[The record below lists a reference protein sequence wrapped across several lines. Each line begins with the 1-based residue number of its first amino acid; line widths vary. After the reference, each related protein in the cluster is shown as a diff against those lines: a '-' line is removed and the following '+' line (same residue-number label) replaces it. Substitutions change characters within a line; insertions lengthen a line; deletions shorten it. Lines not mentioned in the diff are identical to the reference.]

1 MTAIRYDLYGG
12 EYVSYILVSPEKSVV
27 VLKEHLALF
36 FPNVSI
42 NSNYFE
48 LLVSEDAELRVVVP
62 DMDNLIVWETQMDGL
77 SIEDILTVM
86 VGFDEHLCL
95 RLMKNEVWDLAF
107 SRVPNP
113 HILNN

>member
-1 MTAIRYDLYGG
+1 MTTTKYNLYGR
-12 EYVSYILVSPEKSVV
+12 EYVSYILISPEKSIV
-27 VLKEHLALF
+27 VLKEYLALF
-36 FPNVSI
+36 FPNISI

-62 DMDNLIVWETQMDGL
+62 DMDNLIVWETQMDDL
-77 SIEDILTVM
+77 YIEDILTAM

-95 RLMKNEVWDLAF
+95 RLMKNEVWNLAF